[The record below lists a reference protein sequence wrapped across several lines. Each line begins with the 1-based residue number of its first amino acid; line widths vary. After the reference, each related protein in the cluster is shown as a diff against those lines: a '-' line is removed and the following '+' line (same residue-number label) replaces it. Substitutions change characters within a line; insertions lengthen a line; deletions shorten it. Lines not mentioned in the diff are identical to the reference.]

1 MDTNLEEFIDGYAF
15 HFLEDLAEPPV
26 QLLSVGK
33 ETRRKNTYYYDNRNR
48 SDCYL
53 FQYTIDGGGI
63 VKINGQEH
71 VIKKEDA
78 FFLKLPGEESY
89 YFKEDVANVWDLYY
103 VIFRGEAVKPYY
115 EHIITQSGI
124 IQSFPQ
130 YHPVIRLLQRL
141 YIDARG
147 GKIKDPFTAGSRAFE
162 LLCCLCSNNTSSM
175 NQYSRL
181 TSRAKAWLEQ
191 EYADPA
197 GISGAANALGV
208 SQSHLS
214 REFSKEMGIP
224 PVDYLCRVR
233 LEQSIHLLST
243 TSMRIEEI
251 ADACGFS
258 CGNYF
263 SKVFKKHM
271 QMSPI
276 AFREYVKKEGYRHVQ
291 I

>member
-1 MDTNLEEFIDGYAF
+1 MYNNIEEFIDGYAF
-15 HFLEDLAEPPV
+15 HFLEDLTEPPI

-33 ETRRKNTYYYDNRNR
+33 ETRRKNTYYFDNRNR

-63 VKINGQEH
+63 VKIKGQEH
-71 VIKKEDA
+71 AITKEEA
-78 FFLKLPGEESY
+78 FFLKLPGEECY
-89 YFKEDVANVWDLYY
+89 YFKEDVAEAWDLYY

-115 EHIITQSGI
+115 EYVISQSGI
-124 IQSFPQ
+124 IQAFPQ
-130 YHPVIRLLQRL
+130 QNPVIRLLQRL
-141 YIDARG
+141 YIDARE
-147 GKIKDPFTAGSRAFE
+147 GKIKDPFTAGCRAFE
-162 LLCCLCSNNTSSM
+162 LLCCLCSSNASSM
-175 NQYSRL
+175 NKYSKL
-181 TSRAKAWLEQ
+181 TSRAKDWLEQ

-224 PVDYLCRVR
+224 PVDYLCKIR

-243 TSMRIEEI
+243 TSMHIDEI
-251 ADACGFS
+251 AITCGFS

-271 QMSPI
+271 QMSPV
-276 AFREYVKKEGYRHVQ
+276 AFREYVKKEGYRYVQ

>member
-1 MDTNLEEFIDGYAF
+1 MYINLEEFIDGYAF

-26 QLLSVGK
+26 QLVSVGR
-33 ETRRKNTYYYDNRNR
+33 ETRRKNTYYFDNRYR
-48 SDCYL
+48 PDCYL

-63 VKINGQEH
+63 VKIKGQEH
-71 VIKKEDA
+71 TITKEEA
-78 FFLKLPGEESY
+78 FFLKLPGEECY
-89 YFKEDVANVWDLYY
+89 YFNEDIADVWDLYY

-115 EHIITQSGI
+115 EYITSQSGI
-124 IQSFPQ
+124 IQAFPQ
-130 YHPVIRLLQRL
+130 YHPVILLLQRL
-141 YIDARG
+141 YIDAKE
-147 GKIKDPFTAGSRAFE
+147 GKIKDSFTAGSRAFE
-162 LLCCLCSNNTSSM
+162 LLCSLCSNNTSSI
-175 NQYSRL
+175 NQYSKL
-181 TSRAKAWLEQ
+181 TSRAKAWIEQ
-191 EYADPA
+191 EYADPT

-224 PVDYLCRVR
+224 PVDYLCKVR
-233 LEQSIHLLST
+233 LEQSIQLLST

-251 ADACGFS
+251 AAACGFS

-276 AFREYVKKEGYRHVQ
+276 AFRGYVKKEGYRHVQ